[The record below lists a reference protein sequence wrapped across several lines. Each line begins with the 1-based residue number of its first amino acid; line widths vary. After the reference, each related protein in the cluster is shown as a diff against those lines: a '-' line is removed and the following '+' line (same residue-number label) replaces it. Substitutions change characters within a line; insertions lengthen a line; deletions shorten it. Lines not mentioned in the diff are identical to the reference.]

1 VIAGRTGPIEAE
13 ADRDHVVATSPSI
26 LALLA
31 LVGFASGFVDAV
43 ALDRVG
49 TRASSVC
56 EIRLQGAMIGA
67 MPNDVKPLTDL
78 PAYVDPISGQK
89 YPISEPR
96 WRSDTGAPLMITALP
111 GLGRNMID
119 TGKRSLWRYAAALP
133 VDVSD
138 PITMGEGCTP
148 LISRKWR
155 GAAALFKLE
164 WFSPTG
170 SFKDRGASV
179 MVSILRGQGVTRLLE
194 DSSGNGGAAIAA
206 YAAAGGVA
214 AKILV
219 PASTTHD
226 KTVQM
231 RAYGA
236 EVELIPGTRQDVSDA
251 AERQAATIFYAGHN
265 WQPFFL
271 QGTKTLAYELWED
284 LSFNAPDNV
293 IIPTGAG
300 SNIMGC
306 DIGFSELL
314 RCGEIP
320 SRPRLFAAQPENC
333 APLHASFM
341 AGSDHLAPVEVRP
354 TIAEGASI
362 AKPVRAREVLA
373 ALRRSGGAT
382 VAVSEVEIER
392 ALFELGRIG
401 LYVEPTSAIAAAAFT
416 KLLEGGVILPNE
428 TSVLVLTGA
437 GLKTTRR
444 TAELMG
450 AL

>member
-1 VIAGRTGPIEAE
+1 M
-13 ADRDHVVATSPSI
+13 DPSMH
-26 LALLA
+26 
-31 LVGFASGFVDAV
+31 D
-43 ALDRVG
+43 
-49 TRASSVC
+49 
-56 EIRLQGAMIGA
+56 
-67 MPNDVKPLTDL
+67 DVKSPDP
-78 PAYVDPISGQK
+78 PAYVDPISGRK

-111 GLGRNMID
+111 GIGRNMID

-133 VDVSD
+133 VDVPD

-148 LISRKWR
+148 LVSHKW
-155 GAAALFKLE
+155 GGVPALFKLE
-164 WFSPTG
+164 WLAPTG

-179 MVSILRGQGVTRLLE
+179 MISILRGQSVTKVLE

-206 YAAAGGVA
+206 YAAAGGLA

-219 PASTTHD
+219 PASTAQD
-226 KTVQM
+226 KIVQM

-236 EVELIPGTRQDVSDA
+236 AIELIPGTRQDASNA
-251 AERQAATIFYAGHN
+251 AERQAAIIFYAGHN

-284 LSFNAPDNV
+284 LKFKAPDNV

-300 SNIMGC
+300 SNVMGC
-306 DIGFSELL
+306 DIGFGELL
-314 RCGEIP
+314 RHGEIP
-320 SRPRLFAAQPENC
+320 SLPRLFAAQPENC
-333 APLHASFM
+333 APLHASFV
-341 AGSDHLAPVEVRP
+341 ARSDDLTPVEVRP

-382 VAVSEVEIER
+382 VAISEVEIER
-392 ALFELGRIG
+392 ALFELSRIG

-416 KLLEGGVILPNE
+416 KLLERGVIRPDE

-437 GLKTTRR
+437 GLKTTRPIG
-444 TAELMG
+444 ELIG
-450 AL
+450 PLPTR